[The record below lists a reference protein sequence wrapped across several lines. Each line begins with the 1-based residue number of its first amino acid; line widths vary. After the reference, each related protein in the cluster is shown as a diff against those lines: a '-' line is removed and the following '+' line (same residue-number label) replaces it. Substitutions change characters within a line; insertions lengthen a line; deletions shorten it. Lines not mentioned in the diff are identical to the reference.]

1 MTHGAVPLCAGI
13 FVALFGFLGA
23 WFIASR
29 FPDAR
34 WLRTGYA
41 IMGLGG
47 ALFAIWAAT
56 RVLAV
61 GVAAATAMVAIGAA
75 SGAIGALRKELR
87 ETL

>member
-1 MTHGAVPLCAGI
+1 VTHGAVPLCAGI

-47 ALFAIWAAT
+47 ALFAVWAAT

-61 GVAAATAMVAIGAA
+61 GVAAAILVAIGAA
-75 SGAIGALRKELR
+75 TGAIGALRKELR